1 MTYPHCSQ
9 PVRGPSFS
17 LPKKAPDLP
26 QDNVC
31 SLLKWVLSDT
41 MSAVTQQIM
50 HLVSTNL
57 NQISKWVLRTKS
69 GRQLFDSFSNHTACE
84 NTCSHFLIWSKAGWE
99 KTEFEYFLCF
109 VLSPNIHGPRRYI
122 ILHSW
127 SENNT
132 SICTAIYRHVC
143 VHIYFVERQYKLYF
157 SQKREHTLF
166 VNLQIF
172 FSLVSGQIT
181 SGYLLFFMA
190 RKCGQLGHFIRHSP
204 FQTPAETVRDDDF
217 ESSGKAV
224 TYQSASNCLW

>member
-41 MSAVTQQIM
+41 MSASTQ
-50 HLVSTNL
+50 
-57 NQISKWVLRTKS
+57 QISKWLLRTKS
-69 GRQLFDSFSNHTACE
+69 GRQLFDSFSNYTACE

-99 KTEFEYFLCF
+99 KTGFEYFLCF

-127 SENNT
+127 TENNT

-143 VHIYFVERQYKLYF
+143 VHIYFVEDNICFTSLRKG
-157 SQKREHTLF
+157 STLF
-166 VNLQIF
+166 LSTCKS
-172 FSLVSGQIT
+172 FSLWSLGR
-181 SGYLLFFMA
+181 LLPA
-190 RKCGQLGHFIRHSP
+190 TCSSSWHANVANWAISLGTVHS
-204 FQTPAETVRDDDF
+204 R
-217 ESSGKAV
+217 
-224 TYQSASNCLW
+224 LL